1 MIVENATPS
10 FRSSFLSLQH
20 FPSIPYVVPF
30 VSTLPLSLGTS
41 FISFQPLLPVR
52 CCVPSFKVVHFVMS
66 FLPFQLNVCHF
77 FPFVSTLPFRSVI
90 PSVSTLSF
98 RSVVTFVQLFPF
110 IRYFLLVS
118 PLPFHLLLPSF
129 PFNSFLS
136 FVLAFYSLQ
145 STLRFTSDLSSVIA
159 FYALPSLFR
168 FISGFL
174 CVTVFLLFHVWPF
187 IHYFLPFVSSGY
199 LRPLEWLQVAANGC
213 KWPQDHLL

>member
-1 MIVENATPS
+1 
-10 FRSSFLSLQH
+10 
-20 FPSIPYVVPF
+20 
-30 VSTLPLSLGTS
+30 
-41 FISFQPLLPVR
+41 
-52 CCVPSFKVVHFVMS
+52 MS

-77 FPFVSTLPFRSVI
+77 FPFVSTLPFRAVI

-145 STLRFTSDLSSVIA
+145 STLRFTSDLRYRLSCVSSPA
-159 FYALPSLFR
+159 FYALLSSFCFTSGPLF
-168 FISGFL
+168 ITSFL
-174 CVTVFLLFHVWPF
+174 SFQAATCGH
-187 IHYFLPFVSSGY
+187 SS
-199 LRPLEWLQVAANGC
+199 GC
-213 KWPQDHLL
+213 KWLQMAASGRKTTCSSSS